1 MVPLAAGFGV
11 QAGLFYYVK
20 TSVNHG
26 ISNKMPAANS
36 AVSIVGMA
44 ACCAHHAI
52 DVVPILELSALS
64 IWLTAYQKPLLLIGI
79 LSNFVGVVYLIKVRV
94 LLLLDKPKVV

>member
-1 MVPLAAGFGV
+1 MIPLAAGFGV

-36 AVSIVGMA
+36 AVSTAGMV
-44 ACCAHHAI
+44 ACCAHHAV
-52 DVVPILELSALS
+52 DVAPFLGISALAL
-64 IWLTAYQKPLLLIGI
+64 WLTAYQKQLFLIGI
-79 LSNFVGVVYLIKVRV
+79 ISNLTGIIYLIKTV
-94 LLLLDKPKVV
+94 KEQAEIAG